1 MVQITNKLEPDFATH
16 WAPVYVVQQTL
27 AKSICKQ
34 QWQYA
39 DFYTMNTLDLFCM
52 EIILEV
58 YQLFYEKRLTSLLYG
73 KLQISLV
80 A

>member
-39 DFYTMNTLDLFCM
+39 GFYTMNTLGLFCM
-52 EIILEV
+52 DNNIDIV
-58 YQLFYEKRLTSLLYG
+58 YQLFYEKRLTKLMYG
-73 KLQISLV
+73 NVQIS
-80 A
+80 